1 MARAWIQDEWL
12 DANRQPTARN
22 GTGSR
27 WRVYWWEET
36 QTGRRRRS
44 KRFQRKPDAQQYA
57 AKLDN
62 DLRAGTYRPPEHAE
76 TLLANVAAEWLS
88 TRLDI
93 KPATYLHYERSL
105 RAYVLPRWG
114 SRRIGTITK
123 QEVAAWISTLASGT
137 APVSGKIRSS
147 NPPTYEPRSM
157 RGPLKPSSIGHVH
170 NVLTAVLA
178 WAVDTDRIPNNP
190 AAKARLPRVI
200 APEHVYLSH
209 PQVETL
215 ANAAEELT
223 GRPTDSTLVRFLAY
237 TGLRINEALAL
248 KVSAVDLRRAR
259 AAVNA
264 TWTLDRAGK
273 KVLGTPKTHE
283 KRAVPLACFL
293 VAELQELIAGQP
305 QDAFVFRTPTGE
317 ALNDHNWRNRVFN
330 LATRDANLDGV
341 GVTPHKLRHTA
352 ASAAIGAGADVKV
365 VQLML
370 GHKDATETLN
380 TYGHLWPDRLD
391 EVSAAL
397 ELARASALD
406 ATGNVSGMY
415 PRSA

>member
-76 TLLANVAAEWLS
+76 TLLADVAAEWLS

-93 KPATYLHYERSL
+93 KPATYLHYGRSL
-105 RAYVLPRWG
+105 QAYVLPQWG

-123 QEVAAWISTLASGT
+123 PEVAAWISALAAGT
-137 APVSGKIRSS
+137 APACGKVRGS
-147 NPPTYEPRSM
+147 NPAEYEPRPM
-157 RGPLKPSSIGHVH
+157 RGPLKPSSLGHVH
-170 NVLTAVLA
+170 TVLSAVLA
-178 WAVDTDRIPNNP
+178 WAVETDRISRNP
-190 AAKARLPRVI
+190 AAGVRLPRVA
-200 APEHVYLSH
+200 APGHVYLSH
-209 PQVETL
+209 NQVEEL
-215 ANAAEELT
+215 ATAAEELT
-223 GRPTDSTLVRFLAY
+223 GRPTDGTLIRFLAY

-248 KVSAVDLRRAR
+248 KVSALDLMRAR

-283 KRAVPLACFL
+283 KRAVPLGFL
-293 VAELQELIAGQP
+293 VNELLELTATQA
-305 QDAFVFRTPTGE
+305 QDAYVFQTPTGE

-330 LATRDANLDGV
+330 LAVRDADLDGL
-341 GVTPHKLRHTA
+341 GMTPHKLRHTA
-352 ASAAIGAGADVKV
+352 ASAAIGSGADVKV

-391 EVSAAL
+391 EVSASLEAARRAAL
-397 ELARASALD
+397 SARS
-406 ATGNVSGMY
+406 NVSKMS